1 MLFPGSGEKA
11 LWLINQSHGY
21 LEDYAHLAP
30 FHGIINM
37 ASTVNGSV
45 PRQSRKRKKGDH
57 IPQMAGVGHQQRGL
71 FELLHGLYE
80 IMPEAPRNILISQQK
95 ASAGSLSLFQLW
107 LLAVARV
114 TEH

>member
-21 LEDYAHLAP
+21 LEGYANLAP

-45 PRQSRKRKKGDH
+45 SRQSRKRKKGDH

-71 FELLHGLYE
+71 LELLHGLYE
-80 IMPEAPRNILISQQK
+80 IMPEAPRNILITQQK
-95 ASAGSLSLFQLW
+95 ASAGSLSLP
-107 LLAVARV
+107 AVARV
-114 TEH
+114 TKH